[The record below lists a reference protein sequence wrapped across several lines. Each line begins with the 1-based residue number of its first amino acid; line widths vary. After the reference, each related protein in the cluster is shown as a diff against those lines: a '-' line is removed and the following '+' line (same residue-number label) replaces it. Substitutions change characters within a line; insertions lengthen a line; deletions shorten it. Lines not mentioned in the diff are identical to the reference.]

1 MSMLDTFE
9 LLVLLATVRLGDEA
23 YGVSIAEAVARA
35 RGRGVSMA
43 SVYVTLERLEDQGL
57 VVSELGEPTPARG
70 GRAKRYVRVT
80 AAGIKAIKST
90 QRTLTE
96 LWSNV
101 PDVKGGLG

>member
-1 MSMLDTFE
+1 MLDTFE

-23 YGVSIAEAVARA
+23 YGVSIAEAVAQA
-35 RGRGVSMA
+35 RGRRVSMA
-43 SVYVTLERLEDQGL
+43 SVYVTLERLEEQGL
-57 VVSELGEPTPARG
+57 VVSELGEPTAARG

-80 AAGIKAIKST
+80 ALGIKAIKST

-101 PDVKGGLG
+101 PGLKGGLG

>member
-1 MSMLDTFE
+1 MLETFE

-23 YGVSIAEAVARA
+23 YGVSIAEAVASA

-43 SVYVTLERLEDQGL
+43 SVYVTLERLEEQGL
-57 VVSELGEPTPARG
+57 VISELGEPTAARG

-101 PDVKGGLG
+101 PSLKGGLR